1 MLRCPGAQHEP
12 NALSRKTRA
21 DPRRLQGSA
30 QCRGSEGK
38 SVGYARAFAD
48 EESQLR
54 GNGVRLSG
62 ADQLGL
68 AVAPGVQIH
77 SRPWVA
83 ETCVDALEWRCT
95 KAKAR
100 KWRKLILG
108 AKEEIGATLTSDP
121 NHAIEI
127 VQFLA
132 HTDYLL
138 RYPDGFDPDFKPIP
152 EVTAELTA
160 LLKVFEAAK
169 GFDAREVC
177 FLNPAFAASRD
188 VGGADADL
196 ILDSTLIDFK
206 VVKNM
211 EAAFDY
217 VLQLAGYA
225 VLHGRGGIAIDPP
238 YKKPFSHVGI
248 YFARHGQL
256 VTWKMSDIFQHAGFD
271 KFGKVFWEELPH
283 WKRTTGMMR

>member
-1 MLRCPGAQHEP
+1 MSLTRYLEKHAPIRDAFKALH
-12 NALSRKTRA
+12 NAEARKIRAWATLAPSLTKNPSFVGTAFDYLARISLASRL
-21 DPRRLQGSA
+21 P
-30 QCRGSEGK
+30 
-38 SVGYARAFAD
+38 
-48 EESQLR
+48 
-54 GNGVRLSG
+54 
-62 ADQLGL
+62 
-68 AVAPGVQIH
+68 PGVQIH

-83 ETCVDALEWRCT
+83 ETCINALEWRCT

-108 AKEEIGATLTSDP
+108 AKEEIGAKLVSDS
-121 NHAIEI
+121 NHAIEL

-152 EVTAELTA
+152 EVTTELTA
-160 LLKVFEAAK
+160 LLKVLEAAK
-169 GFDAREVC
+169 GFEAREVC
-177 FLNPAFAASRD
+177 FLNPVFAASRE

-238 YKKPFSHVGI
+238 YRKPFSHVGI

-283 WKRTTGMMR
+283 WKRSAGYGR